1 MNKIKTDRIKKVR
14 EARGMTQGE
23 FAEAL
28 GVDRSLVSRWENGKK
43 IPQLDTLIRISD
55 VLNCSFLV
63 FVDNQIA
70 IEAMIR
76 YNHSYP
82 FV

>member
-1 MNKIKTDRIKKVR
+1 
-14 EARGMTQGE
+14 MTQGE

-28 GVDRSLVSRWENGKK
+28 GVDRALVSRWENGKK

>member
-23 FAEAL
+23 FAVAL

>member
-14 EARGMTQGE
+14 EARGMTQGG

-28 GVDRSLVSRWENGKK
+28 GVDRALVSRWENGKK